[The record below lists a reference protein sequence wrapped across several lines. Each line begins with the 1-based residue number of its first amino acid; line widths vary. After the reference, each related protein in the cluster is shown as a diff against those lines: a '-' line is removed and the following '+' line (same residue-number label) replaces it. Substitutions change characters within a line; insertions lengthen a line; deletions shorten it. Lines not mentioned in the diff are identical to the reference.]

1 VISGTV
7 PLHIANGAAAAA
19 AAADDRDGGGD
30 ALTAGLELVLSL
42 FSDLWANGMFGSRH
56 V

>member
-1 VISGTV
+1 MISGTV
-7 PLHIANGAAAAA
+7 PLHIANGAAAA